1 MSDHSHHHHGH
12 HHHHHHHDASGKRL
26 LQTFFINIFITVVEI
41 IGGILSGSL
50 SLLSDALHNAGDAL
64 SVMLS
69 YIAFRLSKKSSSPAK
84 TFGYKRIEILAAL
97 FNSVLLIVILVFLFY
112 EAFQRFSHPQDVKTG
127 IMSGVALAGALANGL
142 SVLLLKDH
150 SEKNINVKSTYLHQL
165 GDTLSSFAV
174 VIGGILIYFFHIT
187 WIDPLLTIL
196 IGIYILKETYDLL
209 MQAVNILM
217 QSAPTSVDL
226 SQVETE
232 LKAIPS
238 VKGIHD
244 IHVWSLNDR
253 ENYFDCH
260 IEVMDN
266 MPMHETDN
274 LRKQID
280 GLLKSKFDIQHT
292 VIQIEVKC

>member
-1 MSDHSHHHHGH
+1 MSDRSH
-12 HHHHHHHDASGKRL
+12 HHHHHHHNHEGSGKRL

-69 YIAFRLSKKSSSPAK
+69 YIAFRLSKKSTSPAK
-84 TFGYKRIEILAAL
+84 TFGYKRIEILAVL
-97 FNSVLLIVILVFLFY
+97 FNTVLLIVILVYLFY
-112 EAFQRFSHPQDVKTG
+112 EVFQRFSHPAEVKTG
-127 IMSGVALAGALANGL
+127 IMAGVALAAVLANGL
-142 SVLLLKDH
+142 SVLLLKGNA
-150 SEKNINVKSTYLHQL
+150 EENINVKSTYLHQL

-174 VIGGILIYFFHIT
+174 VIGGILIYFFQVV

-217 QSAPTSVDL
+217 QAAPTTVDL
-226 SQVETE
+226 SLVETE
-232 LKAIPS
+232 LKAITS

-280 GLLKSKFDIQHT
+280 NVLKSKFDIQHT
-292 VIQIEVKC
+292 VIQIEYKC